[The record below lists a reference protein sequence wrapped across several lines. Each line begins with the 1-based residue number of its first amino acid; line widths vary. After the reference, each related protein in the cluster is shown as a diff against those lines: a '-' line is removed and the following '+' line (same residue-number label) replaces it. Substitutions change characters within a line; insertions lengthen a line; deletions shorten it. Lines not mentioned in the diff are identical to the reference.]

1 MSNEKYIGV
10 QDSYRNAANETDV
23 PRYGDDE
30 ADYDRFSQVPEP
42 EVVGGKKKTKSAG
55 KPAPKAE
62 AYGEGEQKKSA
73 PATPPRK
80 PADRPQA

>member
-30 ADYDRFSQVPEP
+30 ADYDRFSQAPEP
-42 EVVGGKKKTKSAG
+42 EVVGEKKKSKSAG
-55 KPAPKAE
+55 KPVAKPE
-62 AYGEGEQKKSA
+62 ATDGEQKKSA
-73 PATPPRK
+73 PTAPPRK
-80 PADRPQA
+80 VADRPQA